1 MLELNTRTNKKKI
14 SFINTKSTNSHKDLI
29 KKDKKVIRI
38 QKIHKKKNK
47 TMKELPTSGS
57 IELKQKKNSLFSKG
71 EIKIAQIH
79 REATRPLKKI
89 KDLTEEE
96 IKNNSCPCCGLPT
109 QICGKLEHFKMCDNP
124 DEISNCGDGVILYFS
139 FFNFV

>member
-1 MLELNTRTNKKKI
+1 M
-14 SFINTKSTNSHKDLI
+14 I

-57 IELKQKKNSLFSKG
+57 IEVKQKKNSLFSKG

-79 REATRPLKKI
+79 REATRPLKKL